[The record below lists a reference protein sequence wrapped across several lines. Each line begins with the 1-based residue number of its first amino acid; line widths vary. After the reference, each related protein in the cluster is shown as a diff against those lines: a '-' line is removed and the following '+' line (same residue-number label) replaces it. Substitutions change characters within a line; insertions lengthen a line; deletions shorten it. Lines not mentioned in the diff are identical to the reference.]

1 MTSPR
6 EGVIEAYLLAQCRA
20 HGFLCLKFVSP
31 ARRGVP
37 DRIVV
42 ALGRIVFVEVKRP
55 GGQLQKLQ
63 QIMHA
68 KLRRHGAEVHVV
80 DDKPGVDA
88 FVAYLLKGLLAD
100 SEQRHDPRRTGS
112 AQD

>member
-1 MTSPR
+1 MMSPR
-6 EGVIEAYLLAQCRA
+6 ESVIEDYLLAQCRA

-31 ARRGVP
+31 ARGGVP

-55 GGQLQKLQ
+55 GGRLRKLQ
-63 QIMHA
+63 QLMHA
-68 KLRRHGAEVHVV
+68 KLRCHGAEVHVV

-88 FVAYLLKGLLAD
+88 FVAHLLKDLPD
-100 SEQRHDPRRTGS
+100 R
-112 AQD
+112 

>member
-1 MTSPR
+1 MTHPR
-6 EGVIEAYLLAQCRA
+6 ERVIEDYLLTQCRA

-55 GGQLQKLQ
+55 GGQLRKLQ
-63 QIMHA
+63 QLTHA

-80 DDKPGVDA
+80 DDKPSIDVFIA
-88 FVAYLLKGLLAD
+88 HLLRT
-100 SEQRHDPRRTGS
+100 SSNQQRAAP
-112 AQD
+112 

>member
-6 EGVIEAYLLAQCRA
+6 ERVIEDYLLTQCRA

-55 GGQLQKLQ
+55 GDRPRKLQ
-63 QIMHA
+63 QLMHT

-80 DDKPGVDA
+80 DDKPSVDA
-88 FVAYLLKGLLAD
+88 FIANLLKTSSGQ
-100 SEQRHDPRRTGS
+100 QRAAS
-112 AQD
+112 

>member
-6 EGVIEAYLLAQCRA
+6 ERDIEGYLLVQCRA

-31 ARRGVP
+31 ARGGVP

-42 ALGRIVFVEVKRP
+42 APRGTVFVEVKRP
-55 GGQLQKLQ
+55 GGQLRKLQ
-63 QIMHA
+63 QLTHA
-68 KLRRHGAEVHVV
+68 KLRRHGAEVHVI

-88 FVAYLLKGLLAD
+88 FIAHLLESPSGQQLTA
-100 SEQRHDPRRTGS
+100 S
-112 AQD
+112 

>member
-1 MTSPR
+1 MARTR
-6 EGVIEAYLLAQCRA
+6 ESTIEGYLLAQCRA

-42 ALGRIVFVEVKRP
+42 APRGSVFVEVKCP
-55 GGQLQKLQ
+55 DGQLRKLQ
-63 QIMHA
+63 QVTHA

-80 DDKPGVDA
+80 DDKPSVDVFIA
-88 FVAYLLKGLLAD
+88 HLLKTSSD
-100 SEQRHDPRRTGS
+100 QQRAP
-112 AQD
+112 

>member
-6 EGVIEAYLLAQCRA
+6 ERDIEGYLLAQCRA

-31 ARRGVP
+31 ARGGVP

-42 ALGRIVFVEVKRP
+42 APRDTVFVEVKRP
-55 GGQLQKLQ
+55 GGKLRKLQ
-63 QIMHA
+63 QLTHA
-68 KLRRHGAEVHVV
+68 KLRRHGAEVHVI

-88 FVAYLLKGLLAD
+88 FIAHLLESPSDQQVTA
-100 SEQRHDPRRTGS
+100 P
-112 AQD
+112 

>member
-1 MTSPR
+1 MTRTR
-6 EGVIEAYLLAQCRA
+6 ESTIEDYLLSQCRA

-42 ALGRIVFVEVKRP
+42 APSGTVFVEVKRP
-55 GGQLQKLQ
+55 GGRLRKLQ
-63 QIMHA
+63 QLTHA

-80 DDKPGVDA
+80 DDKPSIDVFIA
-88 FVAYLLKGLLAD
+88 HLLRVSSD
-100 SEQRHDPRRTGS
+100 QQRAAP
-112 AQD
+112 

>member
-6 EGVIEAYLLAQCRA
+6 ERDIEDYLLAQCRA

-31 ARRGVP
+31 ARGGVP

-42 ALGRIVFVEVKRP
+42 APCGTVFVEVKRP
-55 GGQLQKLQ
+55 GGQLRKLQ
-63 QIMHA
+63 RLTHA

-80 DDKPGVDA
+80 DDRPSVDA
-88 FVAYLLKGLLAD
+88 FVADLLKTSSD
-100 SEQRHDPRRTGS
+100 QQRAAPCPTDT
-112 AQD
+112 

>member
-6 EGVIEAYLLAQCRA
+6 ERVIEDYLLTQCRA

-31 ARRGVP
+31 TRRGVP

-55 GGQLQKLQ
+55 GDRPRKLQ
-63 QIMHA
+63 QLMHT

-80 DDKPGVDA
+80 DDKPSVDA
-88 FVAYLLKGLLAD
+88 FIANLLKTSSGQ
-100 SEQRHDPRRTGS
+100 QRAAS
-112 AQD
+112 

>member
-1 MTSPR
+1 MTPPR
-6 EGVIEAYLLAQCRA
+6 ERVIEDYLLTQCRA

-55 GGQLQKLQ
+55 GGQLRKLQ
-63 QIMHA
+63 QLMHT

-80 DDKPGVDA
+80 DDKPSVDA
-88 FVAYLLKGLLAD
+88 FIANLLKTSSGQ
-100 SEQRHDPRRTGS
+100 QRAAP
-112 AQD
+112 

>member
-1 MTSPR
+1 MARTP
-6 EGVIEAYLLAQCRA
+6 EGVVEDYLLTQCRA
-20 HGFLCLKFVSP
+20 NGFLCLKFVSP

-42 ALGRIVFVEVKRP
+42 ALRGTVFVEVKRP

-63 QIMHA
+63 QLTHA

-80 DDKPGVDA
+80 DDKPSVDVFIA
-88 FVAYLLKGLLAD
+88 HLLKTSSD
-100 SEQRHDPRRTGS
+100 QQRAPRPTNT
-112 AQD
+112 